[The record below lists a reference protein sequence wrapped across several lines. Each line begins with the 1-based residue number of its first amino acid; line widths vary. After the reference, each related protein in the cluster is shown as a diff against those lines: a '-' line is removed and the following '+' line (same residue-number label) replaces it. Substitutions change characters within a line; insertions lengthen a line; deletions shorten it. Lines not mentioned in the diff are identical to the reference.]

1 MIKFNI
7 NSPISDNELPL
18 WQGKPQIV
26 AKFHWFLFAKRM
38 LISSI
43 VSVILIGLD
52 LFLVPDKTYFLST
65 IGVSYFG
72 VRLLSI
78 LLSYLQRLISLAY
91 TDYVITSKRCFIQS
105 RFLRSHITI
114 FELSEIENY
123 SYENVHNDLWNI
135 HFRINAKPK
144 ALYINRFFNRLNF
157 FRAPSN
163 CFEFIN
169 EIESIKGLLPNDKK
183 TSNGV

>member
-1 MIKFNI
+1 MTKFNI
-7 NSPISDNELPL
+7 NSLVSDNEVLL

-26 AKFHWFLFAKRM
+26 AKFHWLLFAKTI
-38 LISSI
+38 LISSMI
-43 VSVILIGLD
+43 SLILIGLD
-52 LFLVPDKTYFLST
+52 LFLVSDKTYFLST
-65 IGVSYFG
+65 VGILYFG

-78 LLSYLQRLISLAY
+78 LLSYLQRLISLTY
-91 TDYVITSKRCFIQS
+91 TGYAITSKRCFIQS
-105 RFLRSHITI
+105 KFLRSHITI

-135 HFRINAKPK
+135 HFRINANPK
-144 ALYINRFFNRLNF
+144 ASYINRFFNRLNF